1 MTTHIVQACEPQY
14 DHALGLS
21 DLELVA
27 LSLHGGG
34 SRVPSL
40 GNKRRHLQRAAKQLE
55 AAGSL
60 RALLRSAP
68 PSLQA
73 ARELI
78 RRAMAED
85 LKHANAFRSPRELD
99 HFLRIWLSDRNVE
112 CFAVLFLNAQFQLI
126 QAETLF
132 QGTVNQTA
140 VYPREI
146 ARRALELN
154 AVAVILAHNH
164 PSGTLEASQADRTL
178 TEAICRALQTID
190 IRVLDHMIVGA
201 KECLSFA
208 QRGWL

>member
-21 DLELVA
+21 DLELIA
-27 LSLHGGG
+27 LSLHGVG

-55 AAGSL
+55 DAGSL

-140 VYPREI
+140 KLHGAPLSSMPLLSSWPITTHREHSKQVKPT
-146 ARRALELN
+146 ARSPKRFVERSKQLIS
-154 AVAVILAHNH
+154 VC
-164 PSGTLEASQADRTL
+164 L
-178 TEAICRALQTID
+178 TI
-190 IRVLDHMIVGA
+190 
-201 KECLSFA
+201 
-208 QRGWL
+208 